1 MIAICTELRKVSSF
15 VFLYIRNPSAL
26 FSHSFIFLVSFEL
39 NNKHMGFIFQLG
51 ATVEE
56 GPDYCVITPPE
67 NLNVTT
73 IDTYDDHRMAMAFSL
88 AACGDVPVIINE
100 QNL

>member
-1 MIAICTELRKVSSF
+1 
-15 VFLYIRNPSAL
+15 
-26 FSHSFIFLVSFEL
+26 
-39 NNKHMGFIFQLG
+39 MGFIFQLG

-56 GPDYCVITPPE
+56 GLDYCVTTPPE

-73 IDTYDDHRMAMAFSL
+73 TATYDDHRMAMAFSL